1 MELSMSLSKS
11 LSLSEVE
18 FDSKTDGGKG
28 SDVSD
33 KDLGELGDTDRASP
47 GDDGV
52 GAVVTE
58 GCF

>member
-1 MELSMSLSKS
+1 MSLSMSLSKS

-18 FDSKTDGGKG
+18 FDSLTDG
-28 SDVSD
+28 SD
-33 KDLGELGDTDRASP
+33 KDLGELGDSDRASP

-58 GCF
+58 G